1 MSLTGTE
8 ALIAWG
14 IIAVVVGAV
23 ALWIVKR
30 VAGVLMWLLLAGV
43 ISVPSLTALASDA
56 LAPLRN
62 MIGL

>member
-14 IIAVVVGAV
+14 IIAVVVGAI